1 MKIKSTVEVEHE
13 ITLPAYYKSSAF
25 HFKIYSE
32 ENCIAV
38 SDDGIEIK
46 RAGLP
51 FILDV
56 TESTETEFFKAYN
69 KTLSTLNKLI

>member
-1 MKIKSTVEVEHE
+1 MKIKSTIEVEHE
-13 ITLPAYYKSSAF
+13 ITLPAYYKSAAY
-25 HFKIYSE
+25 HFKIYSK

-38 SDDGIEIK
+38 SYDAIEIK

-56 TESTETEFFKAYN
+56 SESTENEFLKSYN